1 MIGFHESFSPSG
13 PQKEM
18 AKKGLTDR
26 FRQESG
32 ESFPFRAIAEM
43 GNDGILVCNGRE
55 KIVFANQVAAEITE
69 YPRDELVGK
78 GLSTLLGKENRAF
91 LRDFQTNRRKY
102 GKKFCTEMRI
112 VTARGDVK
120 EAEVCIASA
129 KSNGKMKTYV
139 YLRDITERKRF
150 EREMRES
157 EERYKN
163 LFERVRHGIFIS
175 TKGGRFLDCNPAL
188 LEMLGY
194 RDKEEFLKI
203 DIANDLY
210 VNSEDRKAFQ
220 GLVERNGFV
229 KDFEVEFKRKDGRK
243 ITILLTA
250 HPIRKEEG
258 EIIGYQGLFIDIT
271 ERKEMERRIQEAVR
285 KFQKIS
291 EMGEEGIIVIDEG
304 NRIIFAN
311 SMATELI
318 GYLNEELLG
327 MKFTDLLNA
336 RDRKFLAEMHDQVGL
351 DESRRVCTEMGV
363 LGADGRF
370 MDAEVCIT
378 IARPEAGRID
388 TYIYLKDIT
397 ERKKMVTEI
406 GQTNEFLT
414 KLIASSVDGI
424 IAADMKGNIIIF
436 NKAAEDLLGYGAE
449 EVMGKINI
457 VDLYPPGEAKEVM
470 RRLRGKEHGGM
481 GKFTPQRVTL
491 VNKSGELIPIQL
503 SASLVYDEQGR
514 ELFSVGFFTD
524 LRPRIEMERQLEETH
539 LQLVNSE
546 KMASLGK
553 LAAGIAHEINNP
565 MGGILIY
572 ASLLMEALQGDDSR
586 RQDLEKIVQE
596 ATRCKE
602 IVKSLLEFSRQTEP
616 KIEPTDVNKAI
627 TDGLFFLEN
636 QALFHN
642 IEIVKSLAP
651 ELPRVRGN
659 ASQLKQVFMNIIV
672 NAAEAM
678 HGSGTLTITTGLS
691 GDKKE
696 VWIDFAD
703 TGEGIPQENLSR
715 IFDPFFTTKE
725 VGKGTGL
732 GLSTSYGIIDGH
744 GGRIVVKSQVRKGT
758 TFRIELPVGA
768 DDAESL

>member
-1 MIGFHESFSPSG
+1 MS
-13 PQKEM
+13 
-18 AKKGLTDR
+18 KKILTDR
-26 FRQESG
+26 YRHETG
-32 ESFPFRAIAEM
+32 EDVPFRAIAEM
-43 GNDGILVCNGRE
+43 GNDGILVCDGRD
-55 KIVFANQVAAEITE
+55 KIVFANQVATAITE
-69 YPRDELVGK
+69 YSRDKLVGK
-78 GLSTLLGKENRAF
+78 GLSALLGKENRS
-91 LRDFQTNRRKY
+91 LLKDIQTNRHKY
-102 GKKFCTEMRI
+102 GQKFCTEMRI
-112 VTARGDVK
+112 VTALGGVK
-120 EAEVCIASA
+120 EAEVCIAFS
-129 KSNGKMKTYV
+129 KSKGKMRTYV

-150 EREMRES
+150 EREIKES

-163 LFERVRHGIFIS
+163 LFERVQHGIFIS
-175 TKGGRFLDCNPAL
+175 SKGGRFLDCNRAL

-194 RDKEEFLKI
+194 RSKEEFLKI
-203 DIANDLY
+203 DIAKDLY
-210 VNSEDRKAFQ
+210 VNPRDRRTFQ
-220 GLVERNGFV
+220 GLVEKEGFV

-250 HPIRKEEG
+250 HPIRNEG
-258 EIIGYQGLFIDIT
+258 GKVPGYEGLNIDIT
-271 ERKEMERRIQEAVR
+271 ERKEMERKLQEAMG

-291 EMGEEGIIVIDEG
+291 EMGEEGILVIDER

-318 GYLNEELLG
+318 GYSNGELLR
-327 MKFTDLLNA
+327 MKFTDLLNS

-363 LGADGRF
+363 LRADGRP

-424 IAADMKGNIIIF
+424 IAADMKGSIIIF
-436 NKAAEDLLGYGAE
+436 NKAAEDLLGYKAE

-470 RRLRGKEHGGM
+470 RKLRGQEYRGV
-481 GKFTPQRVTL
+481 GKLSPQQVTL
-491 VNKSGELIPIQL
+491 VDKFGEHIPIQL
-503 SASLVYDEQGR
+503 SASLVYDEQGK

-524 LRPRIEMERQLEETH
+524 LRPRIKMEKELEETH

-572 ASLLMEALQGDDSR
+572 SSLLMEALEAEDSR

-602 IVKSLLEFSRQTEP
+602 IVKSLLEFSRQTGP
-616 KIEPTDVNKAI
+616 KMEPTDINKAI
-627 TDGLFFLEN
+627 TDDLFFLEN

-642 IEIVKSLAP
+642 IEIVKNLDPQLS
-651 ELPRVRGN
+651 RVRGN

-691 GDKKE
+691 ADKKE
-696 VWIDFAD
+696 IWIDFAD
-703 TGEGIPQENLSR
+703 TGEGIPQENVSK

-744 GGRIVVKSQVRKGT
+744 GGQIVVKSQVGKGT
-758 TFRIELPVGA
+758 TFRIELPAAGE
-768 DDAESL
+768 DAEFL

>member
-1 MIGFHESFSPSG
+1 
-13 PQKEM
+13 
-18 AKKGLTDR
+18 
-26 FRQESG
+26 
-32 ESFPFRAIAEM
+32 M

-55 KIVFANQVAAEITE
+55 KIVFANHVAAEITE
-69 YPRDELVGK
+69 YPLDELVGK
-78 GLSTLLGKENRAF
+78 GLSALLGKENRA
-91 LRDFQTNRRKY
+91 LLKDVQTNRRKY
-102 GKKFCTEMRI
+102 GQKFCTEMRI

-129 KSNGKMKTYV
+129 KSNGKMKTYL

-150 EREMRES
+150 EREMKES
-157 EERYKN
+157 GERYKN
-163 LFERVRHGIFIS
+163 LFERVQHGIFIS

-188 LEMLGY
+188 LEILGY
-194 RDKEEFLKI
+194 RNKEEFLKI
-203 DIANDLY
+203 DIAKDLY
-210 VNSEDRKAFQ
+210 VNPKDRRTFQ
-220 GLVERNGFV
+220 NLVERDGFV
-229 KDFEVEFKRKDGRK
+229 KDFEVEFRRKDGRE

-250 HPIRKEEG
+250 HPIRNEEG
-258 EIIGYQGLFIDIT
+258 EIIGYQGLNVDMS
-271 ERKEMERRIQEAVR
+271 ERREMERKAREAMT
-285 KFQKIS
+285 KFQKIC
-291 EMGEEGIIVIDEG
+291 EMGEEGILVIDEG
-304 NRIIFAN
+304 NRIMFTN
-311 SMATELI
+311 SMATELT
-318 GYLNEELLG
+318 GYSNEELLG
-327 MKFTDLLNA
+327 MKFTDMLHA
-336 RDRKFLAEMHDQVGL
+336 RDRKFLGEMHDQVGS
-351 DESRRVCTEMGV
+351 DESKRVCTEMDV
-363 LGADGRF
+363 LRADGSS
-370 MDAEVCIT
+370 MDAELCIT

-424 IAADMKGNIIIF
+424 IAADMKGSIIIF
-436 NKAAEDLLGYGAE
+436 NKAAEELLGYAAG

-470 RRLRGKEHGGM
+470 KKLRGKEHGGV

-491 VNKSGELIPIQL
+491 VNKSGEPIPIQL
-503 SASLVYDEQGR
+503 SASLVYDEQGM

-524 LRPRIEMERQLEETH
+524 LRPRIEMEKQLEETH

-572 ASLLMEALQGDDSR
+572 SSLLMEALEGEDSR

-616 KIEPTDVNKAI
+616 KMEPTDINKAI
-627 TDGLFFLEN
+627 TDDLFFLEN

-642 IEIVKSLAP
+642 IEIVKNLDP
-651 ELPRVRGN
+651 QLPRVRGN

-678 HGSGTLTITTGLS
+678 HGGGTLTITTGLS
-691 GDKKE
+691 SDEKE
-696 VWIDFAD
+696 IWIDFAD
-703 TGEGIPQENLSR
+703 TGEGISRENFSK

-744 GGRIVVKSQVRKGT
+744 GGRIVVKSQVGKGT
-758 TFRIELPVGA
+758 TFRIELPAGPE
-768 DDAESL
+768 DAESL

>member
-1 MIGFHESFSPSG
+1 
-13 PQKEM
+13 M
-18 AKKGLTDR
+18 AKKSLTDR

-32 ESFPFRAIAEM
+32 EDVPFRAIAEM
-43 GNDGILVCNGRE
+43 GNDGILVCNGTE

-69 YPRDELVGK
+69 YPREELVGK
-78 GLSTLLGKENRAF
+78 GLSALLGKENRAF
-91 LRDFQTNRRKY
+91 LRDVQTKRRRY
-102 GKKFCTEMRI
+102 GQKFYTEMRI

-120 EAEVCIASA
+120 EAEVSIASV
-129 KSNGKMKTYV
+129 KSDGKKTYLS
-139 YLRDITERKRF
+139 LRDITERKRF
-150 EREMRES
+150 EREIKES

-163 LFERVRHGIFIS
+163 LFERVQQGIFIS
-175 TKGGRFLDCNPAL
+175 TKRGRFLDCNSSL

-194 RDKEEFLKI
+194 ASKEEFLKI
-203 DIANDLY
+203 D
-210 VNSEDRKAFQ
+210 R
-220 GLVERNGFV
+220 
-229 KDFEVEFKRKDGRK
+229 RK

-250 HPIRKEEG
+250 HTIRNQEG
-258 EIIGYQGLFIDIT
+258 EIVGYQGLNIDIT

-291 EMGEEGIIVIDEG
+291 EMGEEGILVIDEG

-311 SMATELI
+311 SMATELT
-318 GYLNEELLG
+318 GCSNKELLG
-327 MKFTDLLNA
+327 MRFTDLLKA

-351 DESRRVCTEMGV
+351 DESRRVCTDMDV
-363 LGADGRF
+363 LRADGRS

-378 IARPEAGRID
+378 IARPEAGRIE

-397 ERKKMVTEI
+397 ERKKMATEI

-436 NKAAEDLLGYGAE
+436 NKATEELLGYEAE
-449 EVMGKINI
+449 KVMGNINI
-457 VDLYPPGEAKEVM
+457 VDLYPSGEAKDVM
-470 RRLRGKEHGGM
+470 RRLRDKGHGGV
-481 GKFTPQRVTL
+481 GKLIPQRVTL
-491 VNKSGELIPIQL
+491 VDTSGESIPIQL
-503 SASLVYDEQGR
+503 SASLVYDEQGK

-524 LRPRIEMERQLEETH
+524 LRPRIKMEKQLEETH

-572 ASLLMEALQGDDSR
+572 SSLLVEALEGDDSR

-616 KIEPTDVNKAI
+616 KMEATDINKAI
-627 TDGLFFLEN
+627 IDGLFFLEN

-642 IEIVKSLAP
+642 IEIMKNLAP
-651 ELPRVRGN
+651 GLPRVRGN

-678 HGSGTLTITTGLS
+678 HESGTLTITTGLS

-696 VWIDFAD
+696 IWVDFAD
-703 TGEGIPQENLSR
+703 TGEGIPQENLSK

-732 GLSTSYGIIDGH
+732 GLSTSYGIIDEH
-744 GGRIVVKSQVRKGT
+744 GGRIVVESQVRKGT
-758 TFRIELPVGA
+758 TFRIELPVVA
-768 DDAESL
+768 EDAESL

>member
-1 MIGFHESFSPSG
+1 
-13 PQKEM
+13 
-18 AKKGLTDR
+18 
-26 FRQESG
+26 
-32 ESFPFRAIAEM
+32 
-43 GNDGILVCNGRE
+43 
-55 KIVFANQVAAEITE
+55 
-69 YPRDELVGK
+69 
-78 GLSTLLGKENRAF
+78 
-91 LRDFQTNRRKY
+91 
-102 GKKFCTEMRI
+102 
-112 VTARGDVK
+112 VK
-120 EAEVCIASA
+120 EAEVSIASV
-129 KSNGKMKTYV
+129 KSDGKKTYLS
-139 YLRDITERKRF
+139 LRDITERKRF
-150 EREMRES
+150 EREIKES

-163 LFERVRHGIFIS
+163 LFERVQHGIFIS
-175 TKGGRFLDCNPAL
+175 TKRGRFLDCNSSL

-194 RDKEEFLKI
+194 GSKEEFLKI
-203 DIANDLY
+203 DIAKDLY
-210 VNSEDRKAFQ
+210 VKPEERRTFQ
-220 GLVERNGFV
+220 RLVERDGFV

-250 HPIRKEEG
+250 HPIRNQEG
-258 EIIGYQGLFIDIT
+258 EIVGYQGLNIDIT
-271 ERKEMERRIQEAVR
+271 ERKQMESRVQEAIK
-285 KFQKIS
+285 KFEKIS
-291 EMGEEGIIVIDEG
+291 EMGEDGIIVIDER

-311 SMATELI
+311 SMAVELT
-318 GYLNEELLG
+318 GYVKAELSE
-327 MKFTDLLNA
+327 MKFTDLLTA

-351 DESRRVCTEMGV
+351 DESSRVCTEMDV
-363 LGADGRF
+363 LRADGKS
-370 MDAEVCIT
+370 MDAEVCIS
-378 IARPEAGRID
+378 IARPEVGRID

-424 IAADMKGNIIIF
+424 IAADMKGSIIIF
-436 NKAAEDLLGYGAE
+436 NKAAEELLGYTAKA
-449 EVMGKINI
+449 VMGKINI

-470 RRLRGKEHGGM
+470 RRLRGKEHGGV

-491 VNKSGELIPIQL
+491 VNKSGDPIPIQL
-503 SASLVYDEQGR
+503 SASLVYDEGGR

-524 LRPRIEMERQLEETH
+524 LRPRIKMERQLEETH

-572 ASLLMEALQGDDSR
+572 SNLLMEALEEDSR
-586 RQDLEKIVQE
+586 KQDLEKIVQE

-616 KIEPTDVNKAI
+616 KMEPTDINKAI
-627 TDGLFFLEN
+627 TDDLFFLEN

-642 IEIVKSLAP
+642 IEIVKNLDP
-651 ELPRVRGN
+651 QLPWVLGN
-659 ASQLKQVFMNIIV
+659 GSQLKQVFMNIIV
-672 NAAEAM
+672 NAAEAI

-696 VWIDFAD
+696 IWIEFSD

-744 GGRIVVKSQVRKGT
+744 GGRIVVKSQVVKGS
-758 TFRIELPVGA
+758 TFRIELPAGA
-768 DDAESL
+768 EDAGSL

>member
-1 MIGFHESFSPSG
+1 
-13 PQKEM
+13 M
-18 AKKGLTDR
+18 AKKSLTDR

-32 ESFPFRAIAEM
+32 EDVPFRAIAEM
-43 GNDGILVCNGRE
+43 GNDGILVCNGTE

-69 YPRDELVGK
+69 YPREELVGK
-78 GLSTLLGKENRAF
+78 GLSALLGKENRAF
-91 LRDFQTNRRKY
+91 LRDVQTKRRRY
-102 GKKFCTEMRI
+102 GQKFYTEMRI

-120 EAEVCIASA
+120 EAEVSIASV
-129 KSNGKMKTYV
+129 KSDGKKTYLS
-139 YLRDITERKRF
+139 LRDITERKRF
-150 EREMRES
+150 EREIKES

-163 LFERVRHGIFIS
+163 LFERVQQGIFIS
-175 TKGGRFLDCNPAL
+175 TKRGRFLDCNSSL

-194 RDKEEFLKI
+194 ASKEEFLKI
-203 DIANDLY
+203 DIAKDLY
-210 VNSEDRKAFQ
+210 VKPEERRTFQ
-220 GLVERNGFV
+220 RLVERDGFV

-250 HPIRKEEG
+250 HTIRNQEG
-258 EIIGYQGLFIDIT
+258 EIVGYQGLNIDIT

-291 EMGEEGIIVIDEG
+291 EMGEEGILVIDEG

-311 SMATELI
+311 SMATELT
-318 GYLNEELLG
+318 GCSNKELLG
-327 MKFTDLLNA
+327 MRFTDLLKA

-351 DESRRVCTEMGV
+351 DESRRVCTDMDV
-363 LGADGRF
+363 LRADGRS

-378 IARPEAGRID
+378 IARPEAGRIE

-397 ERKKMVTEI
+397 ERKKMATEI

-436 NKAAEDLLGYGAE
+436 NKATEELLGYEAE
-449 EVMGKINI
+449 KVMGNINI
-457 VDLYPPGEAKEVM
+457 VDLYPSGEAKDVM
-470 RRLRGKEHGGM
+470 RRLRDKGHGGV
-481 GKFTPQRVTL
+481 GKLIPQRVTL
-491 VNKSGELIPIQL
+491 VDTSGESIPIQL
-503 SASLVYDEQGR
+503 SASLVYDEQGK

-524 LRPRIEMERQLEETH
+524 LRPRIKMEKQLEETH

-572 ASLLMEALQGDDSR
+572 SSLLMEALEGDDSR

-616 KIEPTDVNKAI
+616 KMEATDINKAI
-627 TDGLFFLEN
+627 IDGLFFLEN

-642 IEIVKSLAP
+642 IEIMKNLAP
-651 ELPRVRGN
+651 GLPRVRGN

-678 HGSGTLTITTGLS
+678 HESGTLTITTGLS

-696 VWIDFAD
+696 IWIDFAD
-703 TGEGIPQENLSR
+703 TGEGIPQENLSK

-744 GGRIVVKSQVRKGT
+744 GGRIVAESQVSKGT
-758 TFRIELPVGA
+758 TFRIELPVVA
-768 DDAESL
+768 EDAESL

>member
-1 MIGFHESFSPSG
+1 MS
-13 PQKEM
+13 
-18 AKKGLTDR
+18 KKRLTDPYR
-26 FRQESG
+26 NESG
-32 ESFPFRAIAEM
+32 EAVPFRAIAEM

-69 YPRDELVGK
+69 YPRDELMGK
-78 GLSTLLGKENRAF
+78 GLSALLGKENRA
-91 LRDFQTNRRKY
+91 LLKDIQTNRRKY
-102 GKKFCTEMRI
+102 GEKLCTEMRI
-112 VTARGDVK
+112 LTAGGNAK

-129 KSNGKMKTYV
+129 ESNGKTKTYV

-194 RDKEEFLKI
+194 RSREEFLKI
-203 DIANDLY
+203 DIARDLY
-210 VNSEDRKAFQ
+210 VNPEDRRTFQ
-220 GLVERNGFV
+220 RLVERDGFA
-229 KDFEVEFKRKDGRK
+229 KDYEVEFKRKDGRK

-250 HPIRKEEG
+250 HPIRNQG
-258 EIIGYQGLFIDIT
+258 REIVGYQGLFIEIT

-291 EMGEEGIIVIDEG
+291 EMGEEGILVIDEG

-311 SMATELI
+311 SMAPELT
-318 GYLNEELLG
+318 GYPNEKLLK
-327 MKFTDLLNA
+327 MKFTDLLKT
-336 RDRKFLAEMHDQVGL
+336 RDRKFLAEMYDQVGL
-351 DESRRVCTEMGV
+351 DESRRVCTEMDI
-363 LGADGRF
+363 LRADGTF
-370 MDAEVCIT
+370 MDGEVCIT

-397 ERKKMVTEI
+397 ERKRMTTEI

-436 NKAAEDLLGYGAE
+436 NKAAEELLGYEAE

-470 RRLRGKEHGGM
+470 RRLRDKEHGGV

-491 VNKSGELIPIQL
+491 VNKSGEPIPIHL
-503 SASLVYDEQGR
+503 SASLVYDEQGNG
-514 ELFSVGFFTD
+514 LFSVGFFTD
-524 LRPRIEMERQLEETH
+524 LRPRIEMEKQLQETH

-572 ASLLMEALQGDDSR
+572 SSLLMEALEGKDSK

-616 KIEPTDVNKAI
+616 KMEPTNINKAI
-627 TDGLFFLEN
+627 TDDLFFLEN
-636 QALFHN
+636 QALFYN
-642 IEIVKSLAP
+642 IEIVKNLPP
-651 ELPRVRGN
+651 ELPRIRGN

-678 HGSGTLTITTGLS
+678 HGTGTLTITTGLS
-691 GDKKE
+691 RDEKE
-696 VWIDFAD
+696 MWIDFAD
-703 TGEGIPQENLSR
+703 TGEGIPQENLSK

-744 GGRIVVKSQVRKGT
+744 GGRIDVKSQVGEGT
-758 TFRIELPVGA
+758 TFRIELPVEPE
-768 DDAESL
+768 DAESL

>member
-1 MIGFHESFSPSG
+1 MS
-13 PQKEM
+13 
-18 AKKGLTDR
+18 KKRLTDPYR
-26 FRQESG
+26 NESG
-32 ESFPFRAIAEM
+32 EAVPFRAIAEM

-69 YPRDELVGK
+69 YPRDELMGK
-78 GLSTLLGKENRAF
+78 GLSALLGKENRA
-91 LRDFQTNRRKY
+91 LLKDIQTNRRKY
-102 GKKFCTEMRI
+102 GEKLCTEMRI
-112 VTARGDVK
+112 LTAGGNAK

-129 KSNGKMKTYV
+129 KSNGKTKTYV

-194 RDKEEFLKI
+194 RSREEFLKI
-203 DIANDLY
+203 DIARDLY
-210 VNSEDRKAFQ
+210 VNPEDRRTFQ
-220 GLVERNGFV
+220 RLVERDGFA
-229 KDFEVEFKRKDGRK
+229 KDYEVEFKRKDGRK

-250 HPIRKEEG
+250 HPIRNQG
-258 EIIGYQGLFIDIT
+258 REIVGYQGLFIEIT

-291 EMGEEGIIVIDEG
+291 EMGEEGILVIDEG

-311 SMATELI
+311 SMAPELT
-318 GYLNEELLG
+318 GYPNEKLLK
-327 MKFTDLLNA
+327 MKFTDLLKT
-336 RDRKFLAEMHDQVGL
+336 RDRKFLAEMYDQVGL
-351 DESRRVCTEMGV
+351 DESRRVCTEMDI
-363 LGADGRF
+363 LRADGTF
-370 MDAEVCIT
+370 MDGEVCIT

-397 ERKKMVTEI
+397 ERKRMTTEI

-436 NKAAEDLLGYGAE
+436 NKAAEELLGYEAE
-449 EVMGKINI
+449 EVMGK
-457 VDLYPPGEAKEVM
+457 M
-470 RRLRGKEHGGM
+470 
-481 GKFTPQRVTL
+481 
-491 VNKSGELIPIQL
+491 
-503 SASLVYDEQGR
+503 SLVYDEQGNG
-514 ELFSVGFFTD
+514 LFSVGFFTD
-524 LRPRIEMERQLEETH
+524 LRPRIEMEKQLQETH

-572 ASLLMEALQGDDSR
+572 SSLLMEALEGKDSK

-616 KIEPTDVNKAI
+616 KMEPTNINKAI
-627 TDGLFFLEN
+627 TDDLFFLEN
-636 QALFHN
+636 QALFYN
-642 IEIVKSLAP
+642 IEIVKNLPP
-651 ELPRVRGN
+651 ELPRIRGN

-678 HGSGTLTITTGLS
+678 HGTGTLTITTGLS
-691 GDKKE
+691 RDEKE
-696 VWIDFAD
+696 MWIDFAD
-703 TGEGIPQENLSR
+703 TGEGIPQENLSK

-744 GGRIVVKSQVRKGT
+744 GGRIDVKSQVGEGT
-758 TFRIELPVGA
+758 TFRIELPVEPE
-768 DDAESL
+768 DAESL

>member
-1 MIGFHESFSPSG
+1 MP
-13 PQKEM
+13 
-18 AKKGLTDR
+18 KKSSTNR
-26 FRQESG
+26 SRRQSAEDV
-32 ESFPFRAIAEM
+32 PFRDIAEM
-43 GNDGILVCNGRE
+43 GNDGILVCDGRD

-69 YPRDELVGK
+69 CSRDELLGK
-78 GLSTLLGKENRAF
+78 GLLTLLGKQYRA
-91 LRDFQTNRRKY
+91 LLKDIQTNRRKY
-102 GKKFCTEMRI
+102 GRKFCAEMEI
-112 VTARGDVK
+112 VTPRGDVK

-129 KSNGKMKTYV
+129 KSNGKMKTFV

-157 EERYKN
+157 EEKFKN

-175 TKGGRFLDCNPAL
+175 TKEGKFLDCNPAL

-194 RDKEEFLKI
+194 RSKGEFLEM
-203 DIANDLY
+203 DIAKDLY
-210 VNSEDRKAFQ
+210 VNPEDRRTFQ
-220 GLVERNGFV
+220 GLVERNGFA
-229 KDFEVEFKRKDGRK
+229 KDFEVEFKRRDGRK

-250 HPIRKEEG
+250 HTIRDERG
-258 EIIGYQGLFIDIT
+258 EIIGYEGLNIDIT
-271 ERKEMERRIQEAVR
+271 ERKEMERKVQEAVK

-311 SMATELI
+311 SMAMELT
-318 GYLNEELLG
+318 GYGNEELVR

-336 RDRKFLAEMHDQVGL
+336 RDKKFLAEMHDQVGS
-351 DESRRVCTEMGV
+351 DESKRLCTEMDV
-363 LGADGRF
+363 LRADGKPF
-370 MDAEVCIT
+370 DAEVCIS
-378 IARPEAGRID
+378 IARPEEGGMN

-424 IAADMKGNIIIF
+424 IAADMKGSIIIF
-436 NKAAEDLLGYGAE
+436 NGAAEELLGYTAD

-457 VDLYPPGEAKEVM
+457 VDLYPPDEAKEVM
-470 RRLRGKEHGGM
+470 RKLRGQEYSGV
-481 GKFTPQRVTL
+481 GKLTPQQVTL
-491 VNKSGELIPIQL
+491 LNKSGEPIPIQL
-503 SASLVYDEQGR
+503 SASLVYDEGGR

-524 LRPRIEMERQLEETH
+524 LRPRIEMEKQLEETH

-572 ASLLMEALQGDDSR
+572 SSLLMEALEGEDAR

-596 ATRCKE
+596 AARCKE

-616 KIEPTDVNKAI
+616 KMEPTDINKAI
-627 TDGLFFLEN
+627 MDDLFFLEN

-642 IEIVKSLAP
+642 IEIVKNL
-651 ELPRVRGN
+651 ETQLPRVRGN

-678 HGSGTLTITTGLS
+678 HGGGTLTITTGIS
-691 GDKKE
+691 GDKE
-696 VWIDFAD
+696 EIWVDFSD

-715 IFDPFFTTKE
+715 IFDPFFTTKG

-744 GGRIVVKSQVRKGT
+744 GGRIDVKSQVGKGT
-758 TFRIELPVGA
+758 TFRIELPVEPE
-768 DDAESL
+768 DAESL

>member
-1 MIGFHESFSPSG
+1 
-13 PQKEM
+13 K
-18 AKKGLTDR
+18 T
-26 FRQESG
+26 
-32 ESFPFRAIAEM
+32 
-43 GNDGILVCNGRE
+43 
-55 KIVFANQVAAEITE
+55 
-69 YPRDELVGK
+69 
-78 GLSTLLGKENRAF
+78 
-91 LRDFQTNRRKY
+91 
-102 GKKFCTEMRI
+102 
-112 VTARGDVK
+112 
-120 EAEVCIASA
+120 
-129 KSNGKMKTYV
+129 KTYV

-150 EREMRES
+150 EREMKES

-175 TKGGRFLDCNPAL
+175 TKEGRFLDCNPAL

-194 RDKEEFLKI
+194 RSKEEFLKI
-203 DIANDLY
+203 NIARDLY
-210 VNSEDRKAFQ
+210 VNPKDRRTFQ
-220 GLVERNGFV
+220 SLVERNGFV
-229 KDFEVEFKRKDGRK
+229 KDFEVEFKRKDGQK
-243 ITILLTA
+243 IIILLTA
-250 HPIRKEEG
+250 HPIRNEG
-258 EIIGYQGLFIDIT
+258 EIIGYEGLIIDIT
-271 ERKEMERRIQEAVR
+271 ERKDMERRVREAVR

-291 EMGEEGIIVIDEG
+291 EMGEEGILVIDEG

-311 SMATELI
+311 SMATELT
-318 GYLNEELLG
+318 GYANEELLG
-327 MKFTDLLNA
+327 MKSIDLLNA
-336 RDRKFLAEMHDQVGL
+336 RDRKFLAEMHDQAGL
-351 DESRRVCTEMGV
+351 DESRRVCTEMDV
-363 LGADGRF
+363 LKAGGRF
-370 MDAEVCIT
+370 MDAEICIT

-436 NKAAEDLLGYGAE
+436 NKAAEELLGYADE

-470 RRLRGKEHGGM
+470 RRLRGKEHGGV
-481 GKFTPQRVTL
+481 GKLTPQQVTL
-491 VNKSGELIPIQL
+491 VDKSRRAVPIQL
-503 SASLVYDEQGR
+503 SASLVYDEQGK
-514 ELFSVGFFTD
+514 ELFSVGFFAD
-524 LRPRIEMERQLEETH
+524 LRPRIEMEKRLEETH

-572 ASLLMEALQGDDSR
+572 SSLLMEALEGKDSR
-586 RQDLEKIVQE
+586 RQDLEKIVHE

-602 IVKSLLEFSRQTEP
+602 IVKSLLEFSRQTGP
-616 KIEPTDVNKAI
+616 KMEPTDINKAI
-627 TDGLFFLEN
+627 TDDLFFLEN

-642 IEIVKSLAP
+642 IKIVKNLEP
-651 ELPRVRGN
+651 QLPRVLGN
-659 ASQLKQVFMNIIV
+659 PSQVKQVFMNIIV

-678 HGSGTLTITTGLS
+678 HGGGTLTITTGLS

-696 VWIDFAD
+696 IWIEFAD
-703 TGEGIPQENLSR
+703 TGEGIPEENLSK

-744 GGRIVVKSQVRKGT
+744 GGRIVVKSQVGKGT
-758 TFRIELPVGA
+758 TFRIELPAGGE
-768 DDAESL
+768 DAEFL

>member
-1 MIGFHESFSPSG
+1 
-13 PQKEM
+13 
-18 AKKGLTDR
+18 
-26 FRQESG
+26 
-32 ESFPFRAIAEM
+32 M

-69 YPRDELVGK
+69 YPRDELMGK
-78 GLSTLLGKENRAF
+78 GLSALLGKEYRA
-91 LRDFQTNRRKY
+91 LLKDIQTNRRKY
-102 GKKFCTEMRI
+102 GEKLCTEMRI
-112 VTARGDVK
+112 LTAGGDVK

-129 KSNGKMKTYV
+129 ESNGKTKTYV

-188 LEMLGY
+188 LNMLGY
-194 RDKEEFLKI
+194 RSREEFLKI
-203 DIANDLY
+203 DIGRDLY
-210 VNSEDRKAFQ
+210 VNPEDRRTFQ
-220 GLVERNGFV
+220 GLVERDGFA
-229 KDFEVEFKRKDGRK
+229 KDYEVEFKRKDGRK

-250 HPIRKEEG
+250 HPIRNQG
-258 EIIGYQGLFIDIT
+258 REIVGYEGLFIDIT

-291 EMGEEGIIVIDEG
+291 EMGEEGILVIDEG

-311 SMATELI
+311 SMATELT
-318 GYLNEELLG
+318 GYGNERLLK
-327 MKFTDLLNA
+327 MKFTDLLKT

-351 DESRRVCTEMGV
+351 DESRRVCTEMDILKAAG
-363 LGADGRF
+363 GA

-397 ERKKMVTEI
+397 ERKRMTTEI

-436 NKAAEDLLGYGAE
+436 NKAAEELLGYEAE
-449 EVMGKINI
+449 EVMGKVNI

-470 RRLRGKEHGGM
+470 RRLRDKEHGEV

-491 VNKSGELIPIQL
+491 VNKSGEPIPIQL
-503 SASLVYDEQGR
+503 SASLVYDEQGK

-524 LRPRIEMERQLEETH
+524 LRPRIEMEKQLEETH
-539 LQLVNSE
+539 LQLVSSE

-572 ASLLMEALQGDDSR
+572 SSLLMEALEGEDSR
-586 RQDLEKIVQE
+586 RQDLEKIVHE

-616 KIEPTDVNKAI
+616 KMEPTDINKAI
-627 TDGLFFLEN
+627 TDDLFFLEN

-642 IEIVKSLAP
+642 IEIVKNLPP

-659 ASQLKQVFMNIIV
+659 AGQLKQVFMNIIV

-678 HGSGTLTITTGLS
+678 HGTGTLTITTGLS
-691 GDKKE
+691 GDEKE
-696 VWIDFAD
+696 IWIDFGD
-703 TGEGIPQENLSR
+703 TGEGILQENLSK

-744 GGRIVVKSQVRKGT
+744 GGRIAVKSRVGKGT
-758 TFRIELPVGA
+758 TFRIELPAGPE
-768 DDAESL
+768 DAESL

>member
-1 MIGFHESFSPSG
+1 
-13 PQKEM
+13 
-18 AKKGLTDR
+18 
-26 FRQESG
+26 
-32 ESFPFRAIAEM
+32 
-43 GNDGILVCNGRE
+43 
-55 KIVFANQVAAEITE
+55 
-69 YPRDELVGK
+69 
-78 GLSTLLGKENRAF
+78 
-91 LRDFQTNRRKY
+91 
-102 GKKFCTEMRI
+102 
-112 VTARGDVK
+112 
-120 EAEVCIASA
+120 
-129 KSNGKMKTYV
+129 
-139 YLRDITERKRF
+139 
-150 EREMRES
+150 
-157 EERYKN
+157 
-163 LFERVRHGIFIS
+163 
-175 TKGGRFLDCNPAL
+175 
-188 LEMLGY
+188 MLGY
-194 RDKEEFLKI
+194 GSKEEFLKI
-203 DIANDLY
+203 DIAKDLY
-210 VNSEDRKAFQ
+210 VKPEERRTFQ
-220 GLVERNGFV
+220 RLVERDGFV

-250 HPIRKEEG
+250 HPIRNQEG
-258 EIIGYQGLFIDIT
+258 EIVGYQGLNIDIT
-271 ERKEMERRIQEAVR
+271 ERKQMERRIQEAIK
-285 KFQKIS
+285 KFEKIS
-291 EMGEEGIIVIDEG
+291 EMGEDGIIVIDER

-311 SMATELI
+311 SMAVELT
-318 GYLNEELLG
+318 GYVKEELLK

-351 DESRRVCTEMGV
+351 DESRRVCTEMDV
-363 LGADGRF
+363 LRADGKS
-370 MDAEVCIT
+370 MDAEVCIS
-378 IARPEAGRID
+378 IARPEVGRID

-424 IAADMKGNIIIF
+424 IAADMKGSIIIF
-436 NKAAEDLLGYGAE
+436 NKAAEELLGYTAKA
-449 EVMGKINI
+449 VMGKINI

-470 RRLRGKEHGGM
+470 RRLRGKEHGGV

-491 VNKSGELIPIQL
+491 VNKSGDPIPIQL
-503 SASLVYDEQGR
+503 SASLVYDEGGR

-524 LRPRIEMERQLEETH
+524 LRPRIKMERQLEETH

-572 ASLLMEALQGDDSR
+572 SNLLMEALEEDSR
-586 RQDLEKIVQE
+586 KQDLEKIVQE

-616 KIEPTDVNKAI
+616 KMEPTDINKAI
-627 TDGLFFLEN
+627 TDDLFFLEN

-642 IEIVKSLAP
+642 IEIVKNLDP
-651 ELPRVRGN
+651 QLPWVLGN
-659 ASQLKQVFMNIIV
+659 GSQLKQVFMNIIV
-672 NAAEAM
+672 NAAEAI

-696 VWIDFAD
+696 IWIEFSD

-744 GGRIVVKSQVRKGT
+744 GGRIVVKSQVVKGS
-758 TFRIELPVGA
+758 TFRIELPAGA
-768 DDAESL
+768 EDAGSL